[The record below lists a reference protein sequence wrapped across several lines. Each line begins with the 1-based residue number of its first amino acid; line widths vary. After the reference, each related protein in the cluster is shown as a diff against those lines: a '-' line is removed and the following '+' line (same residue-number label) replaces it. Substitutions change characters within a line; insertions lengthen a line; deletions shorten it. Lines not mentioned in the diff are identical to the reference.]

1 MEIRISYKL
10 KEHLEIKSLLLT
22 PEEYFDPIEANES
35 FEDNGVPRFNSTYEY
50 IGLTAK
56 ELKWAII
63 KITCDKGISYL
74 RSQYLDGD
82 RSMMEHTIDYDGSE
96 VIIHSNEIEK
106 DKWHIIKIHKTLNSS
121 WRVIMNV
128 LIDDKPNSESDSKN
142 YIVEMSK
149 EDLFEFSKN

>member
-10 KEHLEIKSLLLT
+10 IDHPEIKSLLLT
-22 PEEYFDPIEANES
+22 PEEYYDSLEANES
-35 FEDNGVPRFNSTYEY
+35 FEDNGVPRFNNTHEY
-50 IGLTAK
+50 IGLAAK
-56 ELKWAII
+56 KLKWSII

-96 VIIHSNEIEK
+96 EIIHSNEIEK
-106 DKWHIIKIHKTLNSS
+106 DKWHIIKTHKTLNSS
-121 WRVIMNV
+121 WQVIMNA
-128 LIDDKPNSESDSKN
+128 LIDDNPNSGYVSKN
-142 YIVEMSK
+142 YIVEINK